1 MNRFRIALSLLAVSM
16 VLHSTGPAQTIPL
29 PTSKQLIEPVPGS
42 PQRLNSLPMA
52 MAWSPDHRYLAIVN
66 AGFSTVE
73 SNYQQ
78 SIAVLDMETGK
89 LADFPDARTDVGA
102 AQTLYNGVAFS
113 LDGSHVYASIDSL
126 AQPEGGDATHTGN
139 AIAVYRF
146 TGTALTPERLI
157 QIPLQRLASGQMQN
171 QIGKPI
177 PDGMAIPAPTGL
189 AVIKSKSGAEQIL
202 VADEFSD
209 DVLLVDAASGKT
221 VLRFDLAS
229 HADSSVPVSD
239 CSDCEPRW

>member
-1 MNRFRIALSLLAVSM
+1 MNCSLIALSLLAVSL
-16 VLHSTGPAQTIPL
+16 VLQSAGDAQAIRL
-29 PTSKQLIEPVPGS
+29 ATSKQITPPVPGS

-78 SIAVLDMETGK
+78 SIAVLDTETGK

-113 LDGSHVYASIDSL
+113 LDGSHVYASIDAL
-126 AQPEGGDATHTGN
+126 KEPESSETNPGN

-146 TGTALTPERLI
+146 TGTTLTPERLI
-157 QIPLQRLASGQMQN
+157 PIPLQKLA
-171 QIGKPI
+171 
-177 PDGMAIPAPTGL
+177 
-189 AVIKSKSGAEQIL
+189 
-202 VADEFSD
+202 
-209 DVLLVDAASGKT
+209 
-221 VLRFDLAS
+221 
-229 HADSSVPVSD
+229 
-239 CSDCEPRW
+239 

>member
-1 MNRFRIALSLLAVSM
+1 MSRYLVVFSALALSMAPQFSGL
-16 VLHSTGPAQTIPL
+16 AQTVSL
-29 PTSKQLIEPVPGS
+29 PTSKQIIQPIPGS

-78 SIAVLDMETGK
+78 SIAVLDTETGK
-89 LADFPDARTDVGA
+89 LADFPEARTDIGA
-102 AQTLYNGVAFS
+102 DQTLYNGVAFS
-113 LDGSHVYASIDSL
+113 PDGSHVYASFDSL
-126 AQPEGGDATHTGN
+126 TEPEDGNARNTGN

-146 TGTALTPERLI
+146 TGTVLSPERLVP
-157 QIPLQRLASGQMQN
+157 IPLQKLAAGRTQN

-189 AVIKSKSGAEQIL
+189 
-202 VADEFSD
+202 
-209 DVLLVDAASGKT
+209 
-221 VLRFDLAS
+221 
-229 HADSSVPVSD
+229 
-239 CSDCEPRW
+239 

>member
-1 MNRFRIALSLLAVSM
+1 MYLFRPYQRAVNRPCKTFVMSVMIIFVLLNMNRFRIALFSLAVSM
-16 VLHSTGPAQTIPL
+16 VLQAAGFAQTIPL
-29 PTSKQLIEPVPGS
+29 PTSKQIVQPVPGS

-78 SIAVLDMETGK
+78 SIAVLDTETGK
-89 LADFPDARTDVGA
+89 LADLPDSRTDIGA

-113 LDGSHVYASIDSL
+113 ADGSHVYASIDSL
-126 AQPEGGDATHTGN
+126 AQPEGGDAKQTGN

-146 TGTALTPERLI
+146 TGAVLTPERLI
-157 QIPLQRLASGQMQN
+157 QIPLQKLATGRSQN

-189 AVIKSKSGAEQIL
+189 AGHQGQVGSGA
-202 VADEFSD
+202 
-209 DVLLVDAASGKT
+209 
-221 VLRFDLAS
+221 
-229 HADSSVPVSD
+229 DS
-239 CSDCEPRW
+239 CGR